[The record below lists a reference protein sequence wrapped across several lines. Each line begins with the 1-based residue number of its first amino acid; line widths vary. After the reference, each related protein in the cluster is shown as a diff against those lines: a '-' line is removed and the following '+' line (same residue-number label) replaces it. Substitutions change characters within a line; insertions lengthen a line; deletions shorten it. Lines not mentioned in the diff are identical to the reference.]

1 VGQRSGLVGSK
12 AENKHKPVRTAS
24 MLLVTGGAGFIGS
37 NVVASLNEAGR
48 TDIAVND
55 FLGSDGK
62 WRNLAKRQ
70 FADFVAP
77 ADLLRWLEGRKLEAV
92 VHMGAIS
99 STTATDG
106 DAVIE
111 NNFKLSLRLFE
122 WCAATRTPFIYAS
135 SAATFGDG
143 EAGFADDYSLDALRK
158 LKPMNLYG
166 WSKHIFDLAVI
177 ERVRR
182 KEPVPP
188 QWAGL
193 KFFNVFGANEHHKGE
208 MMSLV
213 AKRFD
218 EAKAGKTIRLFKSHR
233 SGIADGEQKRDFIH
247 VDDAV
252 AVVRWLLAT
261 PSVSGIFN
269 VGTGQARSFRDLI
282 GAMFAALGR
291 EPAIEYIDMPLEIR
305 NSYQYFTQAETGNLR
320 RAGYNAAFTPLED
333 AVRHYVTTYLDRAD
347 RYR

>member
-1 VGQRSGLVGSK
+1 
-12 AENKHKPVRTAS
+12 

-48 TDIAVND
+48 TDIVVND

-70 FADFVAP
+70 LVDFVAP
-77 ADLLRWLEGRKLEAV
+77 ADLLRWLDGRKLEAV

-143 EAGFADDYSLDALRK
+143 EAGFADDYSFDALKK

-166 WSKHIFDLAVI
+166 WSKHMFDLAVI
-177 ERVRR
+177 ERVAR

-193 KFFNVFGANEHHKGE
+193 KFFNVFGVNEYHKGE

-233 SGIADGEQKRDFIH
+233 SGIADGEQKRDFIY

-305 NSYQYFTQAETGNLR
+305 NSYQYFTEAETGNLR

>member
-1 VGQRSGLVGSK
+1 
-12 AENKHKPVRTAS
+12 

-37 NVVASLNEAGR
+37 NVVASLNETGR
-48 TDIAVND
+48 TDVVVND
-55 FLGSDGK
+55 FLGNEGK
-62 WRNLAKRQ
+62 WRNLGKRQ
-70 FADFVAP
+70 LADVVAP
-77 ADLLRWLEGRKLEAV
+77 ADLLRWLDGRKLDAV
-92 VHMGAIS
+92 IHMGAIS
-99 STTATDG
+99 STTVTDG

-111 NNFKLSLRLFE
+111 NNFKLSLRLFD

-143 EAGFADDYSLDALRK
+143 GAGFSDDYSLGALKK

-177 ERVRR
+177 ERVARL
-182 KEPVPP
+182 EPVPP

-193 KFFNVFGANEHHKGE
+193 KFFNVFGANEYHKGE

-218 EAKAGKTIRLFKSHR
+218 EASAGNTVRLFKSHR
-233 SGIADGEQKRDFIH
+233 PGIADGEQKRDFIY
-247 VDDAV
+247 VEDAV
-252 AVVRWLLAT
+252 AVVRWLLAS
-261 PSVSGIFN
+261 PKVSGIFN
-269 VGTGQARSFRDLI
+269 VGTGKARSFRDLI
-282 GAMFAALGR
+282 AAMFAALGR
-291 EPAIEYIDMPLEIR
+291 EPAIEYIDMPAEIR
-305 NSYQYFTQAETGNLR
+305 DSYQYFTQAETGNLR
-320 RAGYNAAFTPLED
+320 RAGYNATFTPLED